1 MDNII
6 NLPIY
11 DVTLGENDIGLT
23 AISLVDYPAIEV
35 DFIAMRKENQ
45 PIFLQRDKH
54 EIVGPLLIPD
64 QLIYRRTQ
72 AGEPYYIRWSA
83 DTIKMAAERYVLNGW
98 FENFTE
104 MHSWFENPE
113 GKYEDSFVKNIY
125 LLRLWIIEDEENDD
139 AKKLYGFDLPKGTLM
154 AHAKVLN
161 RHLWKEIK
169 EGNLRGFSIESF
181 MSKNNNLEN
190 NIQSMFDIKAKDMT
204 MLQKLVMFL
213 NENVNQSSASEKAE
227 QIVDE
232 VKGDET
238 DSGVVELKYYL
249 DDEHYFTIGDDSF
262 VYDEQGN
269 KINEGRYRL
278 ADGNIFIVSPE
289 GKFDHTE
296 EVNEIEEKED
306 VEQAPIN
313 QAKTDEDK
321 NKEDEKDDSEGE
333 TKARNDSDDEN
344 SDSEDGEQNEGNEAD
359 GDSKSDGEN
368 DEDDDKKSAKD
379 GSKKDEKIKQSDE
392 LKELV
397 IDDENFMVDEK
408 VINLV
413 TDLKNEIERLNQ
425 EVIKKSEEYALL
437 QEKTPSAEP
446 IGNVVKTPE
455 HDNAS
460 DEEDKLSIAL
470 SMLNKRFS
478 KF

>member
-1 MDNII
+1 MDNLL

-11 DVTLGENDIGLT
+11 DITLGDDDIGLT
-23 AISLVDYPAIEV
+23 AISLVDYPAIEEN
-35 DFIAMRKENQ
+35 FIAMKSEKQ
-45 PIFLQRDKH
+45 PIFLQSDKH

-64 QLIYRRTQ
+64 QLIYRNG
-72 AGEPYYIRWSA
+72 ADGNPYYIRWSA

-98 FENFTE
+98 WNNFTE
-104 MHSWFENPE
+104 MHSWFENPAT
-113 GKYEDSFVKNIY
+113 KYEDSFVKNIY
-125 LLRLWIIEDEENDD
+125 LLRLWIIEDEATDD
-139 AKKLYGFDLPKGTLM
+139 ANNKYGFNLPKGTLM

-181 MSKNNNLEN
+181 ISRNNNLEN
-190 NIQSMFDIKAKDMT
+190 NIQNMFDIKAKDMT

-213 NENVNQSSASEKAE
+213 NENVNQSKASEKAE
-227 QIVDE
+227 QILDE

-249 DDEHYFTIGDDSF
+249 DDEHYFIIGDDSF
-262 VYDEQGN
+262 VYDELGN
-269 KINEGRYRL
+269 KIGEGRYRL

-313 QAKTDEDK
+313 QAKADDDK
-321 NKEDEKDDSEGE
+321 NKEDEKDDSEG
-333 TKARNDSDDEN
+333 EN

-359 GDSKSDGEN
+359 GDSKSDDEN
-368 DEDDDKKSAKD
+368 DEDDDEKPAKD
-379 GSKKDEKIKQSDE
+379 GSKQDKKIKQSDE

-397 IDDENFMVDEK
+397 INDENFMVDKK

-455 HDNAS
+455 HDNVS
-460 DEEDKLSIAL
+460 DEDDKLSIAL
-470 SMLNKRFS
+470 SMLNRRHS

>member
-1 MDNII
+1 
-6 NLPIY
+6 
-11 DVTLGENDIGLT
+11 
-23 AISLVDYPAIEV
+23 
-35 DFIAMRKENQ
+35 
-45 PIFLQRDKH
+45 
-54 EIVGPLLIPD
+54 
-64 QLIYRRTQ
+64 
-72 AGEPYYIRWSA
+72 
-83 DTIKMAAERYVLNGW
+83 
-98 FENFTE
+98 

-227 QIVDE
+227 QILDE

-278 ADGNIFIVSPE
+278 ADGNIFIVSPD

-313 QAKTDEDK
+313 QAKADDDK

-333 TKARNDSDDEN
+333 N
-344 SDSEDGEQNEGNEAD
+344 SDSEDGEQNEGNKAD
-359 GDSKSDGEN
+359 GDSKSDDEN
-368 DEDDDKKSAKD
+368 DEDDDEKFAKD
-379 GSKKDEKIKQSDE
+379 GIKQAEEIKQLVE
-392 LKELV
+392 LS
-397 IDDENFMVDEK
+397 IGDDNYMVDEK
-408 VINLV
+408 VKDHVVNLNSEI
-413 TDLKNEIERLNQ
+413 DRLKAELEKVNN
-425 EVIKKSEEYALL
+425 EYAIL

>member
-1 MDNII
+1 MDSNII
-6 NLPIY
+6 SMPIY

-227 QIVDE
+227 QILDE

-269 KINEGRYRL
+269 KISEGRYRL

-313 QAKTDEDK
+313 QAKADDDK
-321 NKEDEKDDSEGE
+321 NKEDEKDDSEG
-333 TKARNDSDDEN
+333 EN
-344 SDSEDGEQNEGNEAD
+344 SDSEDGEQNEGNETD

-379 GSKKDEKIKQSDE
+379 GIKQAEEIKQLVE
-392 LKELV
+392 LS
-397 IDDENFMVDEK
+397 IGDDNYMVDEK
-408 VINLV
+408 VKDHVVNL
-413 TDLKNEIERLNQ
+413 NSEIDRLNA
-425 EVIKKSEEYALL
+425 ELDKINNEYAIL

>member
-1 MDNII
+1 MDSNII

-11 DVTLGENDIGLT
+11 DVTLGDDDIGLT

-35 DFIAMRKENQ
+35 DFIAMKKENQ

-227 QIVDE
+227 QILDE

-262 VYDEQGN
+262 VYDELGN
-269 KINEGRYRL
+269 KISEGRYRL

-313 QAKTDEDK
+313 QAKADDDK
-321 NKEDEKDDSEGE
+321 NKEDEKDDSEG
-333 TKARNDSDDEN
+333 EN

-359 GDSKSDGEN
+359 GDSKSDDEN
-368 DEDDDKKSAKD
+368 DEDDDKKPAKD
-379 GSKKDEKIKQSDE
+379 GIKQAEEIKQLVE
-392 LKELV
+392 LS
-397 IDDENFMVDEK
+397 IGDDNYMVDEK
-408 VINLV
+408 VKDHVVNLNSEIDRLKEKLEKIN
-413 TDLKNEIERLNQ
+413 N
-425 EVIKKSEEYALL
+425 EYAIL